1 MITVKHSGN
10 VGDIIYSLPVVMHL
24 SKLENKKIKFYL
36 NPIDNRMSLEL
47 ANVLKPL
54 LEHQDYIE
62 SVEIYNNE
70 YIDHDLDLFRTMH
83 TPSSNLGELHAKVF
97 DYDFSILNE
106 QSIFINDSYNANLP
120 VYDIIINRT
129 ERYNNLLFPWQDIL
143 NTNFENHSKCFVGTR
158 SEYELFIQSYGFSDI
173 DYIPTTDFLQ
183 VAWLIKN
190 SKIFIGNCSSPYAI
204 AETMKHT
211 SIQESCQWCLTC
223 LYKRPNAYYFINE
236 IIQL

>member
-10 VGDIIYSLPVVMHL
+10 IGDIIYGLPVVMHL
-24 SKLENKKIKFYL
+24 SKLQNKKIKFYL
-36 NPIDNRMSLEL
+36 NPIDNRMTFEL

-70 YIDHDLDLFRTMH
+70 HVDYDLDLFRTMR
-83 TPSSNLGELHAKVF
+83 TPSGNLGELHAKIF

-106 QSIFINDSYNANLP
+106 QSIFIDDSYSANLP
-120 VYDIIINRT
+120 IYDIVINRT
-129 ERYNNLLFPWQDIL
+129 ERYNNPAFPWTSIL
-143 NTNFENHSKCFVGTR
+143 DEYSTYTKCFVGTK
-158 SEYELFIQSYGFSDI
+158 SEYTKFIETFNLNNI
-173 DYIPTTDFLQ
+173 DYIETENFLQ

-204 AETMKHT
+204 AETMKHH
-211 SIQESCQWCLTC
+211 SIQESCTWCLSC
-223 LYKRPNAYYFINE
+223 LYKRPNAYYFTDRL
-236 IIQL
+236 IQI